1 MDPYRYV
8 WHLLV
13 SALVLPHDSAQYFS
27 TDLLSCFTKALCCGG
42 HRSKYSVQYSFFT
55 KILKNIFEKMMSNQQ
70 HKRRRIDSES
80 TATTAAPD
88 TTDTNDV
95 TATNAAGG
103 GGGASSSSSS
113 KGHKVVPERVSWV
126 VHPEEP
132 DELEAGTPSD
142 TLAALLLLLSELPA

>member
-42 HRSKYSVQYSFFT
+42 HRSKYFVFHQFSKKY
-55 KILKNIFEKMMSNQQ
+55 FEQKMMSNQQ

-95 TATNAAGG
+95 TATNAAGGGG

>member
-1 MDPYRYV
+1 MWR
-8 WHLLV
+8 
-13 SALVLPHDSAQYFS
+13 AQVEVQRTVQRTRFS
-27 TDLLSCFTKALCCGG
+27 PNF
-42 HRSKYSVQYSFFT
+42 
-55 KILKNIFEKMMSNQQ
+55 LKNIFEKMMSNQQ